1 MRRAKQSEFSDSEK
15 RIIRLLWREALRSER
30 SEDRYECHAVGFGCR
45 VLRGITGAKEI
56 NVRDSIVEVER
67 SFAQRLVEYKERN
80 DWHRAHYARLEKE
93 ALDIIRGIEAGEI
106 LVTPVGNDTEWGFN
120 GIFAFV
126 TSGRPDG
133 ETWSDGW
140 EFAFY
145 SDSGNWDFTEWVTRH
160 RGETLFDMNLHGC
173 AAMPTLAEYR
183 PATTAAW
190 SAWGIP
196 LAWSA
201 WALHDGP
208 MPDGTIRSVIER
220 PSPTE

>member
-1 MRRAKQSEFSDSEK
+1 MRRAKQSEFNASEK

-30 SEDRYECHAVGFGCR
+30 SENTYECHAVGFGVR
-45 VLRGITGAKEI
+45 VLRGITGAKKI
-56 NVRDSIVEVER
+56 NFRNSIVDGER
-67 SFAQRLVEYKERN
+67 SFAQRLVEYKTDRS
-80 DWHRAHYARLEKE
+80 WHREHYFLLEKE
-93 ALDIIRGIEAGEI
+93 VLTIIRGIEAGEI
-106 LVTPVGNDTEWGFN
+106 LVTPVGNDTAWGFY
-120 GIFAFV
+120 GVFAFV

-133 ETWSDGW
+133 QTWSDGW
-140 EFAFY
+140 EFAFC
-145 SDSGNWDFTEWVTRH
+145 SDSGNWGFTEWVSRY

-183 PATTAAW
+183 PATTEAW

-220 PSPTE
+220 PCPTE